1 MLPNRKQAFGG
12 GSNVLGGSSRRNNVY
27 SDDINWYKALNAG
40 GVKRPNNR
48 PTKEE
53 LKKER
58 IKAEVKFE
66 IDRTPVENMNY
77 ANVPPE
83 LLESVK
89 AFVINQGRDHGKK
102 GMIQK
107 QMHESDLNRIDMKV
121 EKDMIADSI
130 PQLNSQFL
138 ELKQMRQEW
147 AENNET
153 DAVSDMVDPDAI
165 EKINNALN
173 NKMQMSYNAQG
184 NIIFGEGDDAFE
196 LSSLPKY
203 FNKDF
208 ASSKDIAKKN
218 SQVFKNGVILNE
230 QQQLMYENDF
240 NEMLSKGGDETL
252 LSLAFDKGLLGGP
265 SHSYLN
271 VDNYQDQLDAING
284 DDPTA
289 AYEARAQIREDLTS
303 KYMTALTQQAK
314 DGFDAKQVLPP
325 GSTVD
330 VDTTINDWHAT
341 FTDPSKPPTIQDWRL
356 QVQQFKGRKGTP
368 WDDGFEI
375 ARSDDGAGTRTFT
388 VKGQDY
394 DEKTFYTDATYQTL
408 YGMDIKDFE
417 ALPDNEKLKKSKAA
431 GVTTKVSGGSSG
443 GTYIVPNN
451 ASMSQ
456 ANKFSIGYKIDDNL
470 NKDEILK
477 IINALK

>member
-12 GSNVLGGSSRRNNVY
+12 GTNILGGSGKRNNVY

-40 GVKRPNNR
+40 GVKRPNTR

-218 SQVFKNGVILNE
+218 SQVFKNGVILSE

-240 NEMLSKGGDETL
+240 NEMLGKGGDETL

-314 DGFDAKQVLPP
+314 DGFEAKKVLNNNNDNGDDDLGVRGRAQKLAWEEIDWTKSETAYIDGDATSGAIIDGHGTNVLEARPLGNGKFAIWYKEE
-325 GSTVD
+325 GSSET
-330 VDTTINDWHAT
+330 N
-341 FTDPSKPPTIQDWRL
+341 
-356 QVQQFKGRKGTP
+356 KGTQP
-368 WDDGFEI
+368 NKYVDREYTKEEI
-375 ARSDDGAGTRTFT
+375 KR
-388 VKGQDY
+388 
-394 DEKTFYTDATYQTL
+394 
-408 YGMDIKDFE
+408 
-417 ALPDNEKLKKSKAA
+417 KL
-431 GVTTKVSGGSSG
+431 
-443 GTYIVPNN
+443 
-451 ASMSQ
+451 
-456 ANKFSIGYKIDDNL
+456 GY
-470 NKDEILK
+470 
-477 IINALK
+477 